1 MGSHSSKI
9 AQIETLDFNGIAK
22 ALSEIDIDEIEARYG
37 EEEFEK
43 TFGLCGNE
51 IGLPKT
57 LIAEDF
63 AEGAGQMEG
72 TKNDEFKIELKMD
85 LKVKDNKIKMDWDVI
100 KSYFK
105 GNVRKNPEII
115 HVHCPYFIS
124 C

>member
-9 AQIETLDFNGIAK
+9 GQIETLDFNSIAK

-51 IGLPKT
+51 IGLTKT

-105 GNVRKNPEII
+105 GNV
-115 HVHCPYFIS
+115 
-124 C
+124 